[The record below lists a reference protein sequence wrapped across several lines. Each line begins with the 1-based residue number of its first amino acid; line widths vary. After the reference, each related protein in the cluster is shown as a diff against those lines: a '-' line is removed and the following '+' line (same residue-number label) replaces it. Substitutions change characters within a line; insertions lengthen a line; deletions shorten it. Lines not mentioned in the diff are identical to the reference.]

1 MHSLLRQTLSLP
13 APACTPDR
21 ELLAAIMRS
30 FDGPAPALAAAPRRP
45 GQLAGTRGNRRAKIQ
60 NRN

>member
-30 FDGPAPALAAAPRRP
+30 FDGPAAPPAGSTRPRRAARP
-45 GQLAGTRGNRRAKIQ
+45 RSPRPPRS
-60 NRN
+60 